1 MIWKNL
7 LSNFL
12 RFLALLLLS
21 NVIKFYLVNIAI
33 SLVFIFLY
41 RKDVLLMKKIVA
53 IIAAVA
59 IVAFST
65 VTAFAAGLNAS
76 EQSVLSN
83 MRSPANMKGNSV
95 YVPASY
101 INQAESYFNTI
112 DMTADQ
118 AGRIN
123 GLISQGRSFLEGT
136 GKSSVSELTSAEK
149 QTLLGYASAAAGV
162 LKMSAAAGSD
172 KSKVKIITKSGSV
185 VVDDSGN
192 VIKATGTESQ
202 LLSIVLISVLGG
214 LFVLSSYGLIKGK
227 RM

>member
-136 GKSSVSELTSAEK
+136 GKASVSELTSAEK

-172 KSKVKIITKSGSV
+172 KSKVKIISKSGSV